1 MSGWESGIDKLC
13 GKGRFLLF
21 KFIIMY
27 SVLLLAALLSVG
39 RAGCL
44 DQSRSSIQPDQQ
56 IASARGFVERGI
68 VYYLRRF

>member
-1 MSGWESGIDKLC
+1 MGEWDRQVCAGEGGFYCLC
-13 GKGRFLLF
+13 
-21 KFIIMY
+21 Y
-27 SVLLLAALLSVG
+27 CYVLCISLAALLSVG